1 VVMVDVGMLAELGGH
16 LAALEVGPDASL
28 TAIYPAGHETIMG
41 SPASAPRPDR

>member
-1 VVMVDVGMLAELGGH
+1 VGMLAELGGH

-28 TAIYPAGHETIMG
+28 TAIYPTGRETIMG